1 MEMLHVPRI
10 WQWCSI
16 LHSQVDTSRSAN
28 LCHPK
33 KMLPT
38 GGELVCTFTG
48 KYASEQQI
56 IHLELPSVHKLLVI
70 APKRLAVPC
79 ISEHLKDR
87 RRRPGGVNGSQSKF
101 LERTWPDTKLEKP
114 AATADNRSRRTTQRK
129 IAQTKIGSSRSG
141 EAKRKTEHHK

>member
-38 GGELVCTFTG
+38 GGELVYTFTG

-56 IHLELPSVHKLLVI
+56 VHLELPSVHKLLVI
-70 APKRLAVPC
+70 ASKRLAVPC
-79 ISEHLKDR
+79 ISEHLKDWR
-87 RRRPGGVNGSQSKF
+87 RRLGGVNGSQSKF

-114 AATADNRSRRTTQRK
+114 AATADTRSRRTTQRN
-129 IAQTKIGSSRSG
+129 IAQTKIGSPRSG